1 MRRGEFLRHPRDR
14 HGLAVQPRGLNDG
27 GYRGD
32 CVDIQSVLADCLMA
46 AQEHGWT
53 VLWLKTKNDKN
64 QLRLL
69 TLHRAPKYIRRRIYL
84 SSGIHGDEPAAPL
97 AMLRLLQTNDWPDDT
112 ELWLCPCL
120 NPTGFPNNTRES
132 AAGDDLNRD
141 YKHSR
146 TPEIAAHVAWLET
159 LPDFDFTIQL
169 HEDWEAKG
177 FYFYVLNKGMM
188 DGTPADPRRV
198 LKAVEFVCPID
209 HLPEIDGRKNDR
221 GLIKL
226 ELDPA
231 VRELWP
237 EAFWLVMNKTRLSYT
252 CEAPSD
258 FEMEV
263 RVKALVTAVNTLFR

>member
-1 MRRGEFLRHPRDR
+1 MRRGKILRHPRDR

-27 GYRGD
+27 CYRGD
-32 CVDIQSVLADCLMA
+32 RIEIDSVLADCLA
-46 AQEHGWT
+46 AAKAHGWT
-53 VLWLKTKNDKN
+53 IDWLTTGNN
-64 QLRLL
+64 LRLL
-69 TLHRAPKYIRRRIYL
+69 TLHRAPKEVRRRIYL

-97 AMLRLLQTNDWPDDT
+97 AMLRLLQENDWPDDT

-132 AAGDDLNRD
+132 AAGIDLNRD
-141 YKHSR
+141 YNHLR
-146 TPEIAAHVAWLET
+146 TPETAAHVAWLNT

-169 HEDWEAKG
+169 HEDWEAQG
-177 FYFYVLNKGMM
+177 FYFYVLNKWKM
-188 DGTPADPRRV
+188 DGTSTDPRRM
-198 LKAVEFVCPID
+198 LEAVAAVCPID
-209 HLPEIDGRKNDR
+209 HSPEIDGRKNDH
-221 GLIKL
+221 GLIKP

-231 VRELWP
+231 LRELWP